1 MDWHEHIVFEASERD
16 YLVQRRYY
24 VDDARWS
31 WVVIGDERKM
41 ILTDNVGDVRVRMAR
56 LGRKRILAEAE
67 KGPNR
72 TDPWKVS
79 FPTESGRQ
87 TRVAGRLHLA
97 VGWMLT
103 ALYWDPQA
111 DESANDF
118 YAPEAVAHR
127 LVMPWPEDRAEY
139 RTDEDYQAAQE
150 KHRAALR
157 QASDAMSRI
166 FDGTL
171 GSRHD
176 SRPDSQAGV

>member
-1 MDWHEHIVFEASERD
+1 MDWHEHIVYEAPERD

-41 ILTDNVGDVRVRMAR
+41 TITDNIGDVRVRMAR
-56 LGRKRILAEAE
+56 LGRKRILAVAE

-72 TDPWKVS
+72 TDPWKVR
-79 FPTESGRQ
+79 FPAESGRQ
-87 TRVAGRLHLA
+87 ARVAGRLHLA

-103 ALYWDPQA
+103 ALYWDSQA
-111 DESANDF
+111 DESARDF

-127 LVMPWPEDRAEY
+127 LAMPRPDDRAEY

-150 KHRAALR
+150 EHRAMLKEAG
-157 QASDAMSRI
+157 DAMSRI
-166 FDGTL
+166 FDGIL
-171 GSRHD
+171 GNKSD
-176 SRPDSQAGV
+176 TAPDPQAGV